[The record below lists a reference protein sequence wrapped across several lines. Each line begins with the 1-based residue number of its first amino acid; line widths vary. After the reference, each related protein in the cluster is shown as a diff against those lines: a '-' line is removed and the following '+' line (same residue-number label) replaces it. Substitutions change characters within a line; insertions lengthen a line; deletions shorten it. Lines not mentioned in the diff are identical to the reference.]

1 MDWDAES
8 RNINT
13 NRLLL
18 QLPGLPNPLLVG
30 ELFRQYCRPWGDL
43 ARAHIKSVWN
53 ATVSFLDLLLRYLTD
68 DDVCENLF
76 RCWLGPVMEEKLNL
90 AYGKLD
96 ELLEVHKD
104 YPMTTNSSFIQSSR
118 APREDV
124 RRRRL
129 ESMARAGGIEPG
141 QDMPIDE
148 LTRLMSDVLAKVEL
162 DLDMVAAEDAFDN
175 MNAYYEVISGY
186 CPLHY
191 SFTN

>member
-1 MDWDAES
+1 MEWDVEIRL
-8 RNINT
+8 RNANGS
-13 NRLLL
+13 LL

-53 ATVSFLDLLLRYLTD
+53 ATISFLDLLLRYLTD

-104 YPMTTNSSFIQSSR
+104 YPMTTNNSFIQSSR

-129 ESMARAGGIEPG
+129 ESMVRAGGIEPG

-148 LTRLMSDVLAKVEL
+148 RTRLMSDTRAKLEL

-175 MNAYYEVISGY
+175 MNAYYEVLSRCSPPDY
-186 CPLHY
+186 H
-191 SFTN
+191 FTN